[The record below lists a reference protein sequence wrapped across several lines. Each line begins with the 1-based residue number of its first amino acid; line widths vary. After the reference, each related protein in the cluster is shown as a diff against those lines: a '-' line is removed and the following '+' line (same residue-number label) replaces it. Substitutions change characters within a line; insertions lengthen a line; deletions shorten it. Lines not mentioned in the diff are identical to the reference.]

1 SNRRTIT
8 RLPEWLKTP
17 IPAGNDNYK
26 QIKKDLRGLGLHTVC
41 EEARCPN
48 ISECWGG
55 SNKNAATAT
64 IMLMGD
70 TCTRGCR
77 FCSVKTNRNP
87 APLDPHEPENTAEA
101 LARWGLGYVV
111 LTTVDRDD
119 LPDGGARHF
128 AETIRRIKAK
138 KPSLL
143 VEALTGDFMG
153 DLDMVKIVAE
163 SGLDVFA
170 HNVETVEALTP
181 YVRDRR
187 ATFRQSLAVLEHAKK
202 VKAPDGIITKTSL
215 MLGLGEQ
222 EEEVMDALRELRK
235 VGVDVVTFGQYMRP
249 TKRHLKV
256 EKYVTPAEF
265 EIWRQRAIDMGF
277 LYVASGPLVR
287 SSYKAGEAFI
297 ENVLRKRAGGKAP
310 VGLSGK
316 PVDAAVVEE
325 IMKTEL
331 GPSETPTGVCFQR
344 HGWRKG
350 ILLTRMLG
358 QTHDELSHYILF
370 SKLLTRATLVLI
382 NFLTINIPD
391 TIVEPSTDSLTVRNS
406 HSLTLHSIFAVSKI
420 KLPSGDYAWLLTAH
434 RDIQA
439 ALSSGKLS
447 ADPRTPGY
455 PRIRRP
461 GCEVAKNP
469 KPTIVTLDDPGHSRL
484 RKVLDPEFTP
494 EAVDGLRLLIHG
506 VVDNALDAIDRRY
519 AKQEQPFDLMDE
531 FAAPVPT
538 QVICKIVGVPAPDVE
553 WLAQDT
559 SLGTD
564 HPRDAA
570 EDEEQLLIQ
579 YIGQLVDSRIDGK
592 DLGYWEDGQDQ
603 SKNNALKQYGLKE
616 KSQQKDKGNDHV
628 RVHEALISKL
638 VRQQYATGNLSRD
651 EVVQLIYIV
660 LTAGN
665 AALLNSIGLGVL
677 TLFKNKEQ
685 WHKVRRNPLAFAPS
699 LASECLRYNTTSALD
714 CRRAATDGVVV
725 RGRTIEKGEGV
736 VCAVQSADRDEA
748 ITQQPGVF
756 DVNRKYPAEDL
767 LGFGYGAHRCLG
779 EHLAKATLEIA
790 LGTLFARFPG
800 LKLHGEVEDVEF
812 TAPTEDIGVINLPVI
827 VDPNVQ
833 LHRII
838 MPD

>member
-1 SNRRTIT
+1 MASTPATIQRIRAPLQRAISASTRSAATSCSYATIPSSTTEPLSPPSPRTTTSTSTTAARRPTYFKDTSLGSLDDFLPTSSGAAPLPPSDAYTLRTAEVGPASNRRTIT

-325 IMKTEL
+325 IMKTE
-331 GPSETPTGVCFQR
+331 
-344 HGWRKG
+344 
-350 ILLTRMLG
+350 
-358 QTHDELSHYILF
+358 
-370 SKLLTRATLVLI
+370 
-382 NFLTINIPD
+382 
-391 TIVEPSTDSLTVRNS
+391 
-406 HSLTLHSIFAVSKI
+406 
-420 KLPSGDYAWLLTAH
+420 
-434 RDIQA
+434 
-439 ALSSGKLS
+439 S
-447 ADPRTPGY
+447 A
-455 PRIRRP
+455 
-461 GCEVAKNP
+461 
-469 KPTIVTLDDPGHSRL
+469 
-484 RKVLDPEFTP
+484 
-494 EAVDGLRLLIHG
+494 
-506 VVDNALDAIDRRY
+506 
-519 AKQEQPFDLMDE
+519 
-531 FAAPVPT
+531 
-538 QVICKIVGVPAPDVE
+538 
-553 WLAQDT
+553 
-559 SLGTD
+559 
-564 HPRDAA
+564 
-570 EDEEQLLIQ
+570 
-579 YIGQLVDSRIDGK
+579 
-592 DLGYWEDGQDQ
+592 
-603 SKNNALKQYGLKE
+603 
-616 KSQQKDKGNDHV
+616 
-628 RVHEALISKL
+628 
-638 VRQQYATGNLSRD
+638 
-651 EVVQLIYIV
+651 
-660 LTAGN
+660 
-665 AALLNSIGLGVL
+665 
-677 TLFKNKEQ
+677 
-685 WHKVRRNPLAFAPS
+685 
-699 LASECLRYNTTSALD
+699 
-714 CRRAATDGVVV
+714 
-725 RGRTIEKGEGV
+725 
-736 VCAVQSADRDEA
+736 
-748 ITQQPGVF
+748 
-756 DVNRKYPAEDL
+756 
-767 LGFGYGAHRCLG
+767 
-779 EHLAKATLEIA
+779 
-790 LGTLFARFPG
+790 
-800 LKLHGEVEDVEF
+800 
-812 TAPTEDIGVINLPVI
+812 
-827 VDPNVQ
+827 
-833 LHRII
+833 
-838 MPD
+838 